1 MAEQVQLPVDS
12 PAEPPPP
19 VLSGPRRLWD
29 WKTGLPIVV
38 IFSVFFVLVSVLQV
52 LILVQ
57 ANGSIEALAGD
68 PLDLVI
74 PFSFNLVTFIG
85 FAIGGLGAV
94 LAVGMLMR
102 GYTLAELGFRRAPW
116 LWLGIALI
124 LVLPLFAVR
133 VAIGG
138 VMLLLDPSLAEAS
151 ELLGQVLGNSPD
163 LFIAFISLL
172 LTSFLV
178 PLWEET
184 FFRGFV
190 HNWLRNRLSF
200 WPATLISAALFGI
213 FHLNLVQGFA
223 AFLLGLVLAWLY
235 EKADSLWAPITL
247 HVTNNLI
254 AQGLFF
260 LMLLLQDYLPGM

>member
-1 MAEQVQLPVDS
+1 MFEKLARICD
-12 PAEPPPP
+12 P
-19 VLSGPRRLWD
+19 VLQQLARTAPQMRNTVLAAALGLAAC
-29 WKTGLPIVV
+29 KTPLRVGLIPYTYEPWTRVD
-38 IFSVFFVLVSVLQV
+38 
-52 LILVQ
+52 
-57 ANGSIEALAGD
+57 ANGEYVGGFLPDFYKEMA
-68 PLDLVI
+68 
-74 PFSFNLVTFIG
+74 FIG
-85 FAIGGLGAV
+85 
-94 LAVGMLMR
+94 
-102 GYTLAELGFRRAPW
+102 GF
-116 LWLGIALI
+116 
-124 LVLPLFAVR
+124 
-133 VAIGG
+133 
-138 VMLLLDPSLAEAS
+138 
-151 ELLGQVLGNSPD
+151 D
-163 LFIAFISLL
+163 L
-172 LTSFLV
+172 TLV